1 MFLLF
6 SCSKLQIQEE
16 TGEYGT
22 FSGKLLLIDDN
33 NVLAVGRARPF
44 NKLIYFPKQV
54 KYKMSFVDT
63 FLIDRVIKYLNMD
76 WNFVFYIDTIYND
89 EVYIDIITE
98 N

>member
-1 MFLLF
+1 
-6 SCSKLQIQEE
+6 
-16 TGEYGT
+16 
-22 FSGKLLLIDDN
+22 
-33 NVLAVGRARPF
+33 
-44 NKLIYFPKQV
+44 
-54 KYKMSFVDT
+54 MSFVDT